1 MQNDLRSGLVNE
13 HVLKRLTHN
22 NGSKK
27 TRKKPEKTSE
37 RYKQRLKLQSL
48 SDKLTN
54 NAKQQKSN
62 FTLGY
67 LGRLLR

>member
-27 TRKKPEKTSE
+27 NPEKTKTSE

-54 NAKQQKSN
+54 TAKQQKSN